1 MYLSIFDIFR
11 IDRQLLRMSLLLF
24 LLHFSGFTQ
33 EIPNIINY
41 TPESYKGETQNWD
54 ITQDARG
61 YIYVANNYGLLAF
74 NGVDWQTYPT
84 PNQTIMRSVK
94 AVGNLIYTG
103 YYMEFGY
110 WKTGAYGKL
119 AYNNLSDLVRQNIIE
134 DEQFWKIH
142 AFKDLVIFQSFN
154 QIFIY
159 NTSSKAFKIIKAA
172 GIIEKSV
179 LVNGGLFYHTTEGQI
194 FNIENGISK
203 YVVTVPLEGDDR
215 IENIF
220 YVDDEWL
227 ILTKKSGF
235 YSYNAQGLFK
245 KNVPADSL
253 LNQTTIY
260 TSHLLSNGNI
270 ALGLIANGFLML
282 DKKGN
287 VVESFSNQK
296 GLSNNTVLS
305 IFEDQRSNIWL
316 GLDIGINVINYES
329 KIKLFQD
336 IDGFLGTVYTSKIFK
351 DKLYVGT
358 NQGLYWRKLE
368 SNDSFQQI
376 QNTKGQVW
384 ELFEFENTL
393 FCAHNFG
400 IYSISDNKAELI
412 FSDDGVWTFEKI
424 LNQENKILLGMYK
437 GLGILRRS
445 EDSWAFNKLEGFD
458 ISSRSL
464 ALDDKNNIW
473 VNHEYKGIHH
483 LKVNTDFTI
492 VEEIPNNF
500 SHRPEKNSSVVKFRD
515 KIVYADISGLYVY
528 NYNSKAF
535 EKDETMS
542 QMTDSTS
549 YLSGKLN
556 NIGNEEL
563 WLFNKSNIAIGRKN
577 MLTGLIDVNKVI
589 LPQHKRKTMVGYE
602 NVTKLSE
609 EKYLIGNTTGY
620 IIFQTNPTEIPDF
633 QLYLNGIS
641 HINKKD
647 VRTHHPIEESIQ
659 IPYDFRELQFDFST
673 QNLDITNPTLYQ
685 YKLSGQDEKWS
696 EWSQESKIGFIFLDW
711 GKYTLEV
718 RAKRA
723 DKLSSNTI
731 VINFEVLKPWYW
743 SGKMILLYLL
753 LTVFL
758 VYLIHMTYRRYYHK
772 KQNHLLTEQQK
783 QVEELERINQEQIIR
798 LKNDQLNLLI
808 EKKNQELESTTSNLI
823 QKNELLNNIKK
834 EIKKV
839 KNQSEVKS
847 LLDFIENN
855 RDESSDWKLFEDA
868 FNNADKEF
876 LNRLKDKHHTLTNN
890 DLRLCAYLRLNLS
903 SKEIAPLLNI
913 SIRSVEIKRYRLRQ
927 KLGLTHD
934 ENLTDYILS
943 F

>member
-1 MYLSIFDIFR
+1 
-11 IDRQLLRMSLLLF
+11 MSLLCVLS
-24 LLHFSGFTQ
+24 FSGFAQ
-33 EIPNIINY
+33 EIPNIISYN
-41 TPESYKGETQNWD
+41 PESYKAETQNWD

-74 NGVDWQTYPT
+74 NGIDWQTYPT

-110 WKTGAYGKL
+110 WETDAYGKL
-119 AYNNLSDLVRQNIIE
+119 TYNNLSDAVRQNIVE

-142 AFKDLVIFQSFN
+142 AFKDLVIFQSLN

-159 NTSSKAFKIIKAA
+159 NTTNKEFKIIKAA

-220 YVDDEWL
+220 YVDNEWL

-235 YSYNAQGLFK
+235 YTYSAQGLIK
-245 KNVPADSL
+245 KSVPADAL
-253 LNQTTIY
+253 LSQTTIY
-260 TSHLLSNGNI
+260 TSHLLSTGNI

-282 DKKGN
+282 DKQGN
-287 VVESFSNQK
+287 VVETFSNQK

-336 IDGFLGTVYTSKIFK
+336 IDGFLGTVYSSKIFK
-351 DKLYVGT
+351 NKLYLGT
-358 NQGLYWRKLE
+358 NQGLYWRTLD
-368 SNDSFQQI
+368 SNDSFKLI

-384 ELFEFENTL
+384 ELFEFDDHL
-393 FCAHNFG
+393 LCAHNFG
-400 IYSISDNKAELI
+400 IYSITDDKADLV
-412 FSDDGVWTFEKI
+412 FSDDGVWTFQKI
-424 LNQENKILLGMYK
+424 PNQEDKILLGMYK
-437 GLGILRRS
+437 GLGILSRS
-445 EDSWAFNKLEGFD
+445 QDGWGFNKLEGFD

-464 ALDDKNNIW
+464 VIDASYNIW
-473 VNHEYKGIHH
+473 VNHEYKGIHQ
-483 LKVNTDFTI
+483 LKVDIDFTS
-492 VEEIPNNF
+492 VEETPNNF
-500 SHRPEKNSSVVKFRD
+500 SNRPQKNSSIIKFRD

-528 NYNSKAF
+528 DYHTKAF
-535 EKDETMS
+535 EKDETKS
-542 QMTDSTS
+542 QMTDSTA
-549 YLSGKLN
+549 YLSGKLS
-556 NIGNEEL
+556 NIDNQEL
-563 WLFNKSNIAIGRKN
+563 WLFNKNNIAIGRKN
-577 MLTGLIDVNKVI
+577 LLTGSMDVSKVI

-609 EKYLIGNTTGY
+609 GKYLIGNTTGY
-620 IIFQTNPTEIPDF
+620 IILQTDQTEIPDF

-647 VRTHHPIEESIQ
+647 VSTQHPVNESFQ
-659 IPYDFRELQFDFST
+659 VPYDFRELRFEFST

-685 YKLSGQDEKWS
+685 YKLSGFDEHWS
-696 EWSQESKIGFIFLDW
+696 DWSQESKVGFIFLDW
-711 GKYTLEV
+711 GNYTLQV

-731 VINFEVLKPWYW
+731 AINFEVRKPWYW
-743 SGKMILLYLL
+743 SSKMILLYAL
-753 LTVFL
+753 LTIFV
-758 VYLIHMTYRRYYHK
+758 VYLIHITYRRYYHK
-772 KQNHLLTEQQK
+772 KQRHLLTEQQK

-839 KNQSEVKS
+839 KNQNEVKS

-868 FNNADKEF
+868 FNKADKEF
-876 LNRLKDKHHTLTNN
+876 LNRLKEKHQALTNN